1 MLPCIRDT
9 VEARLFVRHRP
20 TRRTPATISEQ
31 TTITASP
38 APIYPARPLS
48 RWVLPARLIGG
59 ATLQLNEELIEPPFT
74 DDGARFDWMAAHTTT
89 HAVDVVIGLLAI
101 PLLMRSTLL
110 LGNVPGGCRGWPG
123 RALRSAGAEQQTFDV
138 IKPPPGLL
146 TYPLVFDNVEV
157 RRRTSVQQSALAD
170 VRRGDLFSPRS

>member
-1 MLPCIRDT
+1 TDHHHRLTRSDLPGSSP
-9 VEARLFVRHRP
+9 ESLG
-20 TRRTPATISEQ
+20 
-31 TTITASP
+31 ASM
-38 APIYPARPLS
+38 
-48 RWVLPARLIGG
+48 LIGG
-59 ATLQLNEELIEPPFT
+59 ATLQLIEPPFA

-138 IKPPPGLL
+138 IKPPPGLR

-170 VRRGDLFSPRS
+170 VRPGELFSPRS